1 MASVRAERS
10 VPFLRNLMSSSD
22 SQLLKNFLRGDR
34 QSFDMLVQQYLQPI
48 YSFIYR
54 FTQNKQNAEDL
65 TQEVFVKLWKN
76 AKKIK
81 PEKNFK
87 TWLFSIAKNAS
98 LDFLKKKKTIPFSHI
113 EEEIIPDCA
122 PLPDE
127 ILKNAEIS
135 SGLNSILTK
144 LPLNHRLVVFLRY
157 NDHFKFRE
165 IAKILGEPLNTVK
178 NRHLRALKMLK
189 KLLLP

>member
-1 MASVRAERS
+1 M
-10 VPFLRNLMSSSD
+10 D
-22 SQLLKNFLRGDR
+22 TQLIKNFIKGDR
-34 QSFDMLVQQYLQPI
+34 LSFDLLVRRHLQPT
-48 YSFIYR
+48 YSFVYR
-54 FTQNKQNAEDL
+54 FIQDKQNAEDI

-76 AKKIK
+76 ARKFN
-81 PEKNFK
+81 PEKNFT

-98 LDFLKKKKTIPFSHI
+98 LDFLKKKKIISFSHI

-127 ILKNAEIS
+127 IFKNAELS
-135 SGLNSILTK
+135 YKLNSILKK
-144 LPLNHRLVVFLRY
+144 LPINHRMVVFLRY

-165 IAKILGEPLNTVK
+165 IAEILGEPLNTVK

-189 KLLLP
+189 KLIMA